1 MIAITEMQRDAL
13 LEVFNIGLGKAAA
26 SLSTMVR
33 QEIRM
38 AAPSLEIYSKDAP
51 QPALAETE
59 KQRISAVSQR
69 FSGAFDADAMLV
81 FPEDKTIT
89 IVHKMLGESVP
100 LAELT
105 ELEQE
110 AMSEIGNI
118 ILNGC
123 ISVMADLFRTE
134 FSSTLPVYHLGTPAE
149 ILRAPYLKD
158 DSLLLILHVDFHLTK
173 DEIRGYVAFLL
184 NVSSFKHLLAQIDAY
199 LDACIG

>member
-1 MIAITEMQRDAL
+1 MIDITELQRDAL

-51 QPALAETE
+51 QPALAEME

-69 FSGAFDADAMLV
+69 FRGAFDADAMLV

-89 IVHKMLGESVP
+89 IVHRMLGESVP

-110 AMSEIGNI
+110 AMSEVGNI

-123 ISVMADLFRTE
+123 ISVMADLFHTE

-149 ILRAPYLKD
+149 ILIAPSFQD
-158 DSLLLILHVDFHLTK
+158 DSLLLVLHVDFHLTE
-173 DEIRGYVAFLL
+173 DEVRGYVAFLL
-184 NVSSFKHLLAQIDAY
+184 NVSSFKNLLAQIDAY
-199 LDACIG
+199 INNCIG